1 MIDIGFELGTGR
13 PIKIPDDR
21 HMVIVGQT
29 QLSGK
34 TTTLEA
40 IAERTKKN
48 AVAFITRR
56 GEASF
61 EYGHRIQPYF
71 HAPLDPQTRDIDWQF
86 VESLLGITLE
96 EQRKSDPQ
104 RLAIIEATVGAK
116 TIQKV
121 HDNVVGLMTKA
132 RGRAKGTYVLLDAY
146 FRKVIPELERAE
158 YSDKLDLHRGLNV
171 MDISDFSENL
181 RGLFVR
187 SVTEKIYS
195 SLRNTNTIVPEAHS
209 MIPEGRNSPSKI
221 AIRELIRQGAASGN
235 FVHIDSQDFA
245 GIDKA
250 CLRQV
255 GVWIIGVQREQ
266 NELDRVLKSFV
277 AVPARP
283 SVDEVMQLGKGEFFI
298 SWGEDRAKCY
308 VWPLWAD
315 GWAAQQYAKGA
326 AKIPV
331 MPARPRKSAA
341 AAAPVPDK
349 STYKVPEGPMVREVQ
364 VTTHEYRLLQE
375 ELEKERSSNV
385 ELRKQIAALR
395 TTVNGRAL
403 LADFEND
410 NSGRRATPASPLKIK
425 SADQFLK
432 DSATSEIPSLDAL
445 LAEFKKRAIEDPAI
459 LQLLRD
465 QPEIRVNVKRRI
477 LEMNDTSTAG
487 RIALLITEKFFDSPQ
502 NSGDVTVEFKRRG
515 WFERKTSNAA
525 VLKPLAQIAEM
536 GFLTREGNSYQV
548 VPGMKVNVVE
558 AA

>member
-1 MIDIGFELGTGR
+1 MIDIGFELGTGK
-13 PIKIPDDR
+13 PVKIPDDR

-40 IAERTKKN
+40 ISERTKKN
-48 AVAFITRR
+48 AVAFITKR

-86 VESLLGITLE
+86 VESLLGVTLE

-104 RLAIIEATVGAK
+104 RLAIIEATEGAK
-116 TIQKV
+116 SIQKV
-121 HDNVVGLMTKA
+121 HDNVVGLMKKA

-158 YSDKLDLHRGLNV
+158 YSDKLELRRGLNV

-315 GWAAQQYAKGA
+315 AWAAQQYAKGA
-326 AKIPV
+326 GKIPV
-331 MPARPRKSAA
+331 MPARVPATLKS
-341 AAAPVPDK
+341 
-349 STYKVPEGPMVREVQ
+349 M
-364 VTTHEYRLLQE
+364 
-375 ELEKERSSNV
+375 
-385 ELRKQIAALR
+385 
-395 TTVNGRAL
+395 
-403 LADFEND
+403 
-410 NSGRRATPASPLKIK
+410 SP
-425 SADQFLK
+425 
-432 DSATSEIPSLDAL
+432 
-445 LAEFKKRAIEDPAI
+445 
-459 LQLLRD
+459 
-465 QPEIRVNVKRRI
+465 
-477 LEMNDTSTAG
+477 
-487 RIALLITEKFFDSPQ
+487 
-502 NSGDVTVEFKRRG
+502 
-515 WFERKTSNAA
+515 
-525 VLKPLAQIAEM
+525 
-536 GFLTREGNSYQV
+536 
-548 VPGMKVNVVE
+548 
-558 AA
+558 